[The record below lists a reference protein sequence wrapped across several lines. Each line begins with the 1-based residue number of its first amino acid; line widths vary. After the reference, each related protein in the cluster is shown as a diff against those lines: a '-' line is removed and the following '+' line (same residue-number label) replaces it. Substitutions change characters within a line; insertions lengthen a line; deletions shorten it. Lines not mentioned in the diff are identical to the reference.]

1 MQDNYKIIER
11 KMRDREPFKGN
22 TLTAY
27 WDGEVYKVVSYSTLI
42 ATAVQ
47 IGYWTTFND
56 RKYSSTT
63 SKHQSIVKRTGVI
76 L

>member
-1 MQDNYKIIER
+1 MDNYKTIAR
-11 KMRDREPFKGN
+11 KLANLEPFRGN

-27 WDGEVYKVVSYSTLI
+27 WDGDVYKVVSYSTLI

-47 IGYWTTFND
+47 AGYWTTFND
-56 RKYSSTT
+56 RKYSVTT
-63 SKHQSIVKRTGVI
+63 SKHQNIIRRAGVV